1 MTVQMVTSRCTVCK
15 TDFEDS
21 DEYRKHVAKNHQP
34 RDSSQQTKRYFAP
47 KKKCSKSVSHVG
59 WTAHKAAPLKGKQT
73 TEEQDN
79 KPADKMEKEP
89 AKEKGKA

>member
-1 MTVQMVTSRCTVCK
+1 MVTSRCTVCK

-34 RDSSQQTKRYFAP
+34 RDSSQQRKRYFAP

-59 WTAHKAAPLKGKQT
+59 WTAHYAAKPLK
-73 TEEQDN
+73 N
-79 KPADKMEKEP
+79 KKK
-89 AKEKGKA
+89 AKPDCVSL